1 MTEKFAGTYFDGVSG
16 RAHAVELR
24 RVGSSHYAVE
34 GEGIRR
40 GGAIRDLVLTPRVA
54 RVARTIEFTDG
65 ARLSIAHDA
74 AIDAWFPRQ
83 GRMEALVDRLERHA
97 YAVAIAIFVSAT
109 TLAAGAKWGVPW
121 LADRIAEKIP
131 PSVERSLGEQV
142 LANLDHFGL
151 ETSGL
156 DTDRRAELGAR
167 FAKLTQGNP
176 EYRLEF
182 RDADNIG
189 ANAFALPGG
198 TIVVTDQLVHLF
210 GDDREFDA
218 VVAHEIGHQQHRHAL
233 RQTLRSSFVAIVA
246 ALFAGDV
253 SSAGAVVVAIPTFL
267 LNSHYSRGFEEEA
280 DRYAFDLL
288 ARNEESP
295 HWFAVAMRR
304 LSAEVPDDGQLAY
317 LSSHPSSTDRVDAA
331 EAAAHEFAVA
341 HPLLCPDEVCPG
353 EEEEGGDGDEDCE
366 DCGDEEG
373 GDAAAKVPSLACD
386 KDSDL

>member
-1 MTEKFAGTYFDGVSG
+1 MTERFAGTYFDGLDA
-16 RAHAVELR
+16 RPHAVELR
-24 RVGSSHYAVE
+24 RVGDAHYAVE
-34 GEGIRR
+34 GEGIQR
-40 GGAIRDLVLTPRVA
+40 GGAIGELALTPRLA
-54 RVARTIEFTDG
+54 RIARTIEFADG

-74 AIDAWFPRQ
+74 QIDAWFPQQ

-97 YAVAIAIFVSAT
+97 YAVAIAIFVCAA

-121 LADRIAEKIP
+121 VADRIAEQIP
-131 PSVERSLGEQV
+131 PGVERSLGEQV
-142 LANLDHFGL
+142 LANLDQLGL
-151 ETSGL
+151 KASSL
-156 DTDRRAELGAR
+156 DAGRRSELVAR

-176 EYRLEF
+176 DYRLEF
-182 RDADNIG
+182 RDAEGIG

-198 TIVVTDQLVHLF
+198 TVVVTDQLVDLL

-267 LNSHYSRGFEEEA
+267 LDSHYSRGFEEES
-280 DRYAFDLL
+280 DRFAFELL

-295 HWFAVAMRR
+295 HWFAEAMRR
-304 LSAEVPDDGQLAY
+304 LSEEIPDDGGLAY
-317 LSSHPSSTDRVDAA
+317 LSSHPSSTDRIDAA

-341 HPLLCPDEVCPG
+341 HPELCPNLVCPG
-353 EEEEGGDGDEDCE
+353 EEEEAEDEEREDCE
-366 DCGDEEG
+366 DESTDAASGDETE
-373 GDAAAKVPSLACD
+373 SLACE
-386 KDSDL
+386 KKNYEE

>member
-1 MTEKFAGTYFDGVSG
+1 MTDRYAGTYFDGLSG
-16 RAHAVELR
+16 RAHAIELR

-34 GEGIRR
+34 GEAIRR
-40 GGAIRDLVLTPRVA
+40 GGSIRDLALTPRLA
-54 RVARTIEFTDG
+54 RVARTIEFADG
-65 ARLSIAHDA
+65 ARLSIVHDA
-74 AIDAWFPRQ
+74 DIDAWFPRQ
-83 GRMEALVDRLERHA
+83 GRVEALVDRLERHA
-97 YAVAIAIFVSAT
+97 YAVAIAIFVCAA

-151 ETSGL
+151 ETSAL
-156 DTDRRAELGAR
+156 DADRRAGLGAR
-167 FAKLTQGNP
+167 FTKLTQGNP
-176 EYRLEF
+176 DYRLEF
-182 RDADNIG
+182 RDADGIG

-198 TIVVTDQLVHLF
+198 TVAVTDQLVHLF

-267 LNSHYSRGFEEEA
+267 LNSHYSRGFEEES
-280 DRYAFDLL
+280 DRFAFDLL

-295 HWFAVAMRR
+295 RWFAVAMRR
-304 LSAEVPDDGQLAY
+304 LHAEVPDDGQLAY
-317 LSSHPSSTDRVDAA
+317 LSSHPSSTDRIDAA

-341 HPLLCPDEVCPG
+341 HPQLCPNLVCPG
-353 EEEEGGDGDEDCE
+353 EEESEDEDAVCE
-366 DCGDEEG
+366 DCADEDG
-373 GDAAAKVPSLACD
+373 GDAAAAKSPSLACD
-386 KDSDL
+386 KNSDF